1 MIYKHQSI
9 SLPGRLVRNKA
20 RPFVPGGAIVI
31 KSTVTDSGGPR
42 ATILRPG
49 LVVVKKAGDG
59 LYYPADDAT
68 ADRGTA
74 PSITGAGHVD
84 GNGVI
89 ALVGNHGAISV
100 TTTTGAG
107 TVANHV
113 TDLNADAVFKAHY
126 VASSSG
132 GQLKILARGTGA
144 EEWFYIDAATLDTSG
159 LAEGETNGVKGTD
172 ADYRV
177 LEDYV
182 DMLDE
187 TGTAADSVASNN
199 SKAGCYLEANLLKL
213 TPEARA
219 TLVRRGALFE

>member
-1 MIYKHQSI
+1 VIYKHQST

-20 RPFVPGGAIVI
+20 KPHVPGGAIVV

-42 ATILRPG
+42 TTVLRPG
-49 LVVVKKAGDG
+49 FVLVKKTADG
-59 LYYPADDAT
+59 LYYAADDAA
-68 ADRGTA
+68 ADRGAA

-89 ALVGNHGAISV
+89 ALVGNHGSISV
-100 TTTTGAG
+100 TTATGTG

-113 TDLNADAVFKAHY
+113 TDLNANAAFAAHY
-126 VASSSG
+126 IASSSG

-144 EEWFYIDAATLDTSG
+144 EEWFYIDAATIDTSG
-159 LAEGETNGVKGTD
+159 LAETEANAVKGTD

-177 LEDYV
+177 LEDYL

-187 TGTAADSVASNN
+187 TGSVADSVAGSNT
-199 SKAGCYLEANLLKL
+199 KAGCYLEANLLKL
-213 TPEARA
+213 TAEARA
-219 TLVRRGALFE
+219 TLVRRGSQFE